1 MSDAEIDILTKAVL
15 QITLITTVFV
25 ALFLFVLRLSKT
37 LMMIIDRKRVV
48 LKLKKYEL
56 QNYNIYF
63 DSKGMPVTLV
73 NKDNNKIIFIW
84 ELNWV

>member
-73 NKDNNKIIFIW
+73 NKDNNKIIFI
-84 ELNWV
+84 